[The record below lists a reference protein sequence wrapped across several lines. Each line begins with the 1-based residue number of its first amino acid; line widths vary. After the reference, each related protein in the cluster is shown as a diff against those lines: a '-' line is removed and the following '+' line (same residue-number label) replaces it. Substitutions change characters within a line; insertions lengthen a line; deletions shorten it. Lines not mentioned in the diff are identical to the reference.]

1 MRKDTKDKSD
11 KGCTNKINQL
21 EKKENQSCTKKLHA
35 KVLIQ
40 TTLIK
45 LHKFKK
51 KCFFELI

>member
-51 KCFFELI
+51 KMFF